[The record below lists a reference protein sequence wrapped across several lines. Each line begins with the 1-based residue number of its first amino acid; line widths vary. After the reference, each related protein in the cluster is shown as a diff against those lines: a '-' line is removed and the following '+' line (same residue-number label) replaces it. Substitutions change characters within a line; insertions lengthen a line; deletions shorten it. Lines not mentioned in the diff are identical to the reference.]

1 MSLREQIARKAT
13 KPWWRKALRG
23 ATRFVPGGVLIDTL
37 GEVLLNPD
45 PVADGTIPPWIR
57 DKEKDNKP
65 NPNPPEPPQDEDPP
79 SDQEPPQPQPK
90 DNPEPAPRP
99 VTFDIDINITQERQ
113 PAPVIPPT
121 TIPENLPSVAPRRL
135 PPLPQTFDEQNVE
148 VEEKKLL
155 SVRADGLKKVYGQLI
170 HSPITKSPAKFYQI
184 EPNELGA
191 EDPVA
196 SAKKY
201 YEYLIR
207 KIHGSQ
213 VPQDLVGNSVLAFN
227 LIPNNFLRFSGSGEM
242 SMLFKGGLE
251 EIANNFRA
259 SSENAFQSITGKGQI
274 NVVFEEFTPKKETEQ
289 QDEYGLQPDP
299 SQGTPEELE
308 KIYDILGGD
317 LWFQEEEKPQVTE
330 ESLEAKLRESAQTQ
344 KLDEDEGKTVTHGNL
359 IEYLQNLTAI
369 PYHRSGGGEYPAE
382 VPPTLLSYTDQDEAQ
397 SISNAGKFFEWYIQQ
412 FDALIG
418 QFPIQI
424 DVTDNDP
431 SQPGNQ
437 TERVELANI
446 SETLA
451 ELFGITR
458 TSNINSNTAINFLS
472 RLSAEVIAT
481 KNSSLITQDYV
492 KANAAYLGY
501 KGNPK
506 RQEVT
511 NAFNPDQLND
521 LEQLLQ
527 RSKKYIVGWQ
537 NDDKE
542 SIAEYLPKLMFAAG
556 IIKQVFFREGKRGE
570 ELKGEMG
577 RLFDTK
583 KEEAEEEWEQFLDE
597 LNSQTSRFNQ
607 GQNTR
612 PRAKDRS

>member
-1 MSLREQIARKAT
+1 MGVAEQIARKASR
-13 KPWWRKALRG
+13 PWWRRALKAGMRW
-23 ATRFVPGGVLIDTL
+23 VPGGVVVDVV
-37 GEVLLNPD
+37 GDLLFNAQPT
-45 PVADGTIPPWIR
+45 ADGTIPPWLK
-57 DKEKDNKP
+57 DQEKNNTP
-65 NPNPPEPPQDEDPP
+65 NPNPPEPPESEEPP
-79 SDQEPPQPQPK
+79 PIKDPPQPQPK
-90 DNPEPAPRP
+90 DNPEPAPSP
-99 VTFDIDINITQERQ
+99 VTFDVTVNNFYRRPQ
-113 PAPVIPPT
+113 PTAPQIKPPT
-121 TIPENLPSVAPRRL
+121 LPPSIPPRRL
-135 PPLPQTFDEQNVE
+135 GSIGQVFDSEAIE
-148 VEEKKLL
+148 VAEKKLL
-155 SVRADGLKKVYGQLI
+155 SVYEDGLKKTYGELL
-170 HSPITKSPAKFYQI
+170 HSPITKSPAKFYQV
-184 EPNELGA
+184 EPSENTIK
-191 EDPVA
+191 DPKE
-196 SAKKY
+196 SAKDY

-207 KIHGSQ
+207 KIHGSEI
-213 VPQDLVGNSVLAFN
+213 PQDLVGNSVLSFN
-227 LIPNNFLRFSGSGEM
+227 LIPNNFLQFSGNSEL
-242 SMLFKGGLE
+242 SMLFEGGLA

-259 SSENAFQSITGKGQI
+259 SSFNAFQSITGKGQI
-274 NVVFEEFTPKKETEQ
+274 NLVKEPFTPKQDNQEQETF
-289 QDEYGLQPDP
+289 GLR
-299 SQGTPEELE
+299 PETQKASSDKSER
-308 KIYDILGGD
+308 IYDILGGD
-317 LWFQEEEKPQVTE
+317 QWYEHPLAPRLDF
-330 ESLEAKLRESAQTQ
+330 ESLE
-344 KLDEDEGKTVTHGNL
+344 GNL
-359 IEYLQNLTAI
+359 RQLATAQNLEEGQGQGGTATDLPTLLQYIASI

-472 RLSAEVIAT
+472 RLSAEMIAT